1 MTVVINHH
9 IVVTDEEQ
17 LMIVNALAFFHL
29 FFKYTADGH
38 RNQIIADWQDV
49 ADDSEVNQ
57 FDSLATKIAEDIK
70 MNDYIPDQT
79 QGSIQL
85 VPIDYQALYSILAR
99 RMTAMHTAKVYID
112 QEDTFAFR
120 IAIEGDLDPSIKL
133 IKVVEKMQT
142 ALQIVDPQEHN

>member
-1 MTVVINHH
+1 
-9 IVVTDEEQ
+9 
-17 LMIVNALAFFHL
+17 
-29 FFKYTADGH
+29 
-38 RNQIIADWQDV
+38 
-49 ADDSEVNQ
+49 
-57 FDSLATKIAEDIK
+57 
-70 MNDYIPDQT
+70 MNDYILDQT
-79 QGSIQL
+79 QGSIQF